1 MGRDGEAAM
10 SGRSLSVGADIG
22 LAEREALAPL
32 GGPTLATVPST
43 RRSRRSGFLRTIAQ
57 TPSAAVGLSVVLFW
71 VFCALFW
78 PLVVPYDPDTQNA
91 TALLALPSSAH
102 LFGADHL
109 GRDVLSRVLAGSR
122 EVLLLAPAATL
133 IGLIGG
139 IAVGLSAA
147 YYGGWFDEIVMRVM
161 DAIMAFPFIILALL
175 ILSMMGPSAQNVI
188 VVIGVGYI
196 PLTGRVV
203 RAAALSVR
211 DLDYVAAARL
221 RGARGVNIMLTEI
234 LPNITGPIVVEATV
248 RIGYAIFAIASLSF
262 LGLGVP
268 PPSANWGAMIN
279 ETRLYLTINPTIV
292 LAPTLAIASL
302 VVAINLVADCLRR
315 AVRA

>member
-1 MGRDGEAAM
+1 M
-10 SGRSLSVGADIG
+10 SGGSGPLSAVTPAAPALGTALGSMSSIG
-22 LAEREALAPL
+22 
-32 GGPTLATVPST
+32 ST
-43 RRSRRSGFLRTIAQ
+43 RRTRFAAATATTLRSPT
-57 TPSAAVGLSVVLFW
+57 AAVGLAIVVFW
-71 VFCALFW
+71 VLCAVFW
-78 PLVVPYDPDTQNA
+78 PLVVPYDPDAQEF
-91 TALLALPSSAH
+91 TALLAHPSSDH

-133 IGLIGG
+133 LGLVGG
-139 IAVGLSAA
+139 TIVGLTAA
-147 YYGGWFDEIVMRVM
+147 YFGGWYDEILMRIM
-161 DAIMAFPFIILALL
+161 DAIMAFPFIILVLL
-175 ILSMMGPSAQNVI
+175 TLAVTGSSTRNIILT
-188 VVIGVGYI
+188 IGLGYI

-211 DLDYVAAARL
+211 ELDFVAAARL
-221 RGARGVNIMLTEI
+221 RGAGSISIMLTEI

-248 RIGYAIFAIASLSF
+248 RVGYAIFAAASLSF

-268 PPSANWGAMIN
+268 PPSSNWGAMVY
-279 ETRLYLTINPTIV
+279 ETRLYLTINPAIV

-302 VVAINLVADCLRR
+302 VVAINLVADGLRR